1 MKDLPIPQ
9 DIEQIKV
16 ELEKR
21 ELDDLQSLQL
31 KAEIEK
37 EALKNLS
44 ITQNIEEFKTEFEK
58 RGLKDLPVAG
68 MAEIGKGDKDQEEGK
83 EPKQQVKSWKRRET
97 LAAASCKDSV

>member
-1 MKDLPIPQ
+1 M
-9 DIEQIKV
+9 EQIKV

-21 ELDDLQSLQL
+21 DLEDLHTLEGMEHL

-37 EALKNLS
+37 RELNNLS
-44 ITQNIEEFKTEFEK
+44 IAQDIEQFKTEFEK

-68 MAEIGKGDKDQEEGK
+68 LAEVGKGDKGQEESK

-97 LAAASCKDSV
+97 LAAAGCKDSV